1 MLHTDLVY
9 GWVLNK
15 ITIVI
20 VSGFSLL
27 IFYILLFFKLL
38 NDLIRIMFLVHV
50 AIQTFPFLV
59 NDSDKV
65 VLQHQF
71 PLDVL
76 IISQLGGT
84 GTVNAQIS

>member
-1 MLHTDLVY
+1 MLHTDMVY
-9 GWVLNK
+9 VWVLNK
-15 ITIVI
+15 ITIII

-27 IFYILLFFKLL
+27 IFYILLIFKPL
-38 NDLIRIMFLVHV
+38 NDLIRITFLVHV

-65 VLQHQF
+65 VLQYQSL
-71 PLDVL
+71 LDVL
-76 IISQLGGT
+76 IISQLCGT